1 MTLQITPTQKTPKL
15 AAADRRTHAHLMET
29 VSNHHLSTKPPSH
42 IRTTAPLKR
51 TSHLQKMASRLDTE
65 TTPHHSDAQNTET
78 LNSANIYGPLKKIT
92 FTTLKVKKIFPNSE
106 LKVKTYEI
114 FRPYFDRTSSVN
126 DMNVKKMNFK
136 KVFLTPLGG

>member
-1 MTLQITPTQKTPKL
+1 MNHQVW
-15 AAADRRTHAHLMET
+15 RRRHRRR
-29 VSNHHLSTKPPSH
+29 
-42 IRTTAPLKR
+42 I
-51 TSHLQKMASRLDTE
+51 
-65 TTPHHSDAQNTET
+65 
-78 LNSANIYGPLKKIT
+78 
-92 FTTLKVKKIFPNSE
+92 KVKKFFPNSE

>member
-1 MTLQITPTQKTPKL
+1 MFVDNTKL
-15 AAADRRTHAHLMET
+15 LALTH
-29 VSNHHLSTKPPSH
+29 
-42 IRTTAPLKR
+42 
-51 TSHLQKMASRLDTE
+51 KMANRLT
-65 TTPHHSDAQNTET
+65 SAVCCNALT
-78 LNSANIYGPLKKIT
+78 LNIT
-92 FTTLKVKKIFPNSE
+92 KVKKFFSNSE